1 VDADTVAYLSL
12 DGLTGAVKGGSSKY
26 CTSCYT
32 GVYPVAFPRDEAA
45 YLQLALKLNAD
56 PALSDREVIPLM
68 QMEKD
73 SVAS

>member
-1 VDADTVAYLSL
+1 MPTASAYLSQQ
-12 DGLTGAVKGGSSKY
+12 GLTSCVKGGQSKY

-45 YLQLALKLNAD
+45 YLQLALKLNSEPEEPVD
-56 PALSDREVIPLM
+56 VVFPSL
-68 QMEKD
+68 EKD